1 MLQRPAVSLKRRAF
15 TRQLDPPAL
24 VVAGQRLA
32 RPSRDHHLWGM
43 DIKKTGA
50 IVFMTSMV
58 FNVSADT
65 LADVIGVEYDPET
78 FTMERTATG
87 STSLSSA
94 GDVFRVQNT
103 VLGDVYAARPEQ
115 RGGVTDVS
123 SGSSRR

>member
-1 MLQRPAVSLKRRAF
+1 MLQRPAASLKRRAF

-32 RPSRDHHLWGM
+32 RSRRDHHLWGM

-58 FNVSADT
+58 FNISADT

-78 FTMERTATG
+78 FTMK
-87 STSLSSA
+87 
-94 GDVFRVQNT
+94 
-103 VLGDVYAARPEQ
+103 RP
-115 RGGVTDVS
+115 
-123 SGSSRR
+123 SSRG

>member
-78 FTMERTATG
+78 FAMERTATG
-87 STSLSSA
+87 STSTA
-94 GDVFRVQNT
+94 YNGQETRVQNT
-103 VLGDVYAARPEQ
+103 MLGDVYAARSER
-115 RGGVTDVS
+115 RGAITDVS
-123 SGSSRR
+123 SGSLI